1 MRQESQTLRSS
12 FRAPAYHARMNFPV
26 HIDIA
31 QYPVRGRWFVAI
43 AWSLIALKCTLIWW
57 AMIHWNVP
65 FHPLWIVAPTLMF
78 ALLATGLWLTHH
90 ED

>member
-1 MRQESQTLRSS
+1 MRQESQILRSS
-12 FRAPAYHARMNFPV
+12 PRAPAYPVRMNLPV

-31 QYPVRGRWFVAI
+31 QYSVRVRWFVAI
-43 AWSLIALKCTLIWW
+43 AWSLIAVKCGLIWW
-57 AMIHWNVP
+57 AMIHWSVP